1 MISDDHDLP
10 LPLHLVA
17 TKDLVRELQGRFD
30 VFAASG
36 LKVRKENDI
45 SFQFGIK
52 GSPFDVISMLE
63 YLKVE
68 VIVRAIEENNGNGNR
83 TKDFD

>member
-1 MISDDHDLP
+1 MILEDHDQPLP
-10 LPLHLVA
+10 LPLVA
-17 TKDLVRELQGRFD
+17 TKDLVSELQGRFD
-30 VFAASG
+30 VFSASG
-36 LKVRKENDI
+36 IKVRKEDDI
-45 SFQFGIK
+45 SFQFGVK

-68 VIVRAIEENNGNGNR
+68 IIVRSIEENNGNGNR